1 MTTTLTGLALFFLL
15 KSLYD
20 SIWTNKDV
28 PLIDYIYPLLQT
40 GTLVYNKLLFFTLL
54 NIEVLC
60 DRAEKVD
67 FQLKLI

>member
-1 MTTTLTGLALFFLL
+1 MTITLIGLAILVLL
-15 KSLYD
+15 KSLFD
-20 SIWTNKDV
+20 SICTEEDV
-28 PLIDYIYPLLQT
+28 LLIDYIYPLLQT